1 MKIKKKPKEIRA
13 EYEKAKAFNQQI
25 NLYDTV
31 EKNENFYAGEQWK
44 GVNAPDLDKPV
55 FNILKR
61 VISYFIAM
69 LVSDDIAVSIQPFDY
84 SEAAAQQAK
93 IISDQIK
100 REMERCKYKSKTRK
114 MLRNC
119 AVSGD
124 GCFYHYFEP
133 DVETGQLNKG
143 VISVE
148 NIDNV
153 NILFGNP
160 FSYEVQ
166 KQPYILIVQRRSL
179 ESVQEEAELN
189 GLSQEAID
197 SIRTE
202 SDDTNMN
209 DDDAEKLCTVI
220 IKMFKEAKKVQS
232 GEMDVAGNP
241 IEKEVKSVHYI
252 KVVNDVVLKKETDL
266 EYSLYPVAYMN
277 WEETKNCYH
286 GRSPITGLIPNQIYV
301 NKLFAMSMMFTQNN
315 AFPRLLYDGGKIEEM
330 SNAVNEAFDVDRMD
344 LAGDVLR
351 YTQAPDFSSQ
361 VLQLIDTTIERTRDF
376 LGASDAALGNVKPD
390 NTSAIIATQQA
401 TAIPLELQRLN
412 FYDFVEDSVRILID
426 MMSHDYGT
434 RLVMAEM
441 EDGSKQPVNVDFSV
455 LQNLNY
461 DLNIE
466 IGRTNYWSEIAQTT
480 TMDNL
485 LNKGVLTD
493 IELYLESIPDS
504 AVSNKAQIIENVR
517 RKMLEQQQ
525 QAQAMALVQA
535 GIDPTL
541 EQQLPADSAGLI

>member
-84 SEAAAQQAK
+84 SAAAAQQAK

-166 KQPYILIVQRRSL
+166 K
-179 ESVQEEAELN
+179 
-189 GLSQEAID
+189 
-197 SIRTE
+197 
-202 SDDTNMN
+202 
-209 DDDAEKLCTVI
+209 
-220 IKMFKEAKKVQS
+220 
-232 GEMDVAGNP
+232 
-241 IEKEVKSVHYI
+241 
-252 KVVNDVVLKKETDL
+252 
-266 EYSLYPVAYMN
+266 
-277 WEETKNCYH
+277 
-286 GRSPITGLIPNQIYV
+286 
-301 NKLFAMSMMFTQNN
+301 
-315 AFPRLLYDGGKIEEM
+315 
-330 SNAVNEAFDVDRMD
+330 
-344 LAGDVLR
+344 
-351 YTQAPDFSSQ
+351 
-361 VLQLIDTTIERTRDF
+361 
-376 LGASDAALGNVKPD
+376 
-390 NTSAIIATQQA
+390 
-401 TAIPLELQRLN
+401 
-412 FYDFVEDSVRILID
+412 
-426 MMSHDYGT
+426 
-434 RLVMAEM
+434 
-441 EDGSKQPVNVDFSV
+441 
-455 LQNLNY
+455 
-461 DLNIE
+461 
-466 IGRTNYWSEIAQTT
+466 
-480 TMDNL
+480 
-485 LNKGVLTD
+485 
-493 IELYLESIPDS
+493 
-504 AVSNKAQIIENVR
+504 
-517 RKMLEQQQ
+517 
-525 QAQAMALVQA
+525 
-535 GIDPTL
+535 
-541 EQQLPADSAGLI
+541 

>member
-84 SEAAAQQAK
+84 SDAAAQQAK

-179 ESVQEEAELN
+179 ESVQEEAEMN
-189 GLSQEAID
+189 GLSQEVID

-220 IKMFKEAKKVQS
+220 IKMYKESKKVQTS
-232 GEMDVAGNP
+232 EMDVTGNP
-241 IEKEVKSVHYI
+241 VEREVKSVHYI
-252 KVVNDVVLKKETDL
+252 KVVNDVVLKEETDL

-434 RLVMAEM
+434 RKVMAEL
-441 EDGSKQPVNVDFSV
+441 EDGSKQPVDVDFSV

-517 RKMLEQQQ
+517 KKMLEQQQ
-525 QAQAMALVQA
+525 QAQAMALAQA
-535 GIDPTL
+535 GIDPAAM
-541 EQQLPADSAGLI
+541 QQLSADNAGLI

>member
-84 SEAAAQQAK
+84 SAAAAQQAK

-114 MLRNC
+114 MPRNC

-179 ESVQEEAELN
+179 ESVQEEAEMN
-189 GLSQEAID
+189 GLSQEVID

-220 IKMFKEAKKVQS
+220 IKMFKETKKVQT

-241 IEKEVKSVHYI
+241 IEREAKSVHYI
-252 KVVNDVVLKKETDL
+252 KVVNDVVLKEETDL

-434 RLVMAEM
+434 RKVMAEL
-441 EDGSKQPVNVDFSV
+441 EDGSKQPVDVDFSV

-517 RKMLEQQQ
+517 KKMLEQQQ
-525 QAQAMALVQA
+525 QAQAMALAQA
-535 GIDPTL
+535 GIDPAAM
-541 EQQLPADSAGLI
+541 QQLPADAGLI

>member
-133 DVETGQLNKG
+133 DAETGQLNKG

-179 ESVQEEAELN
+179 ESVQEEAEMN

-525 QAQAMALVQA
+525 QAQAMALAQA
-535 GIDPTL
+535 GIDP
-541 EQQLPADSAGLI
+541 EAMQQLPADAGLI

>member
-84 SEAAAQQAK
+84 SDAAAQQAK

-179 ESVQEEAELN
+179 ESVQEEAEMN
-189 GLSQEAID
+189 GLSQEVID

-220 IKMFKEAKKVQS
+220 IKMFKESKKVQT
-232 GEMDVAGNP
+232 GEMDVTGNP
-241 IEKEVKSVHYI
+241 VEREVKSVHYI
-252 KVVNDVVLKKETDL
+252 KVVNNVVLKEETDL

-434 RLVMAEM
+434 RKVMAEL
-441 EDGSKQPVNVDFSV
+441 EDGSKQPVDVDFSV

-517 RKMLEQQQ
+517 KKMLEQQQ
-525 QAQAMALVQA
+525 QAQAMALAQA
-535 GIDPTL
+535 GIDPAAM
-541 EQQLPADSAGLI
+541 QQSPADAGLI

>member
-84 SEAAAQQAK
+84 SDATAQQAK

-179 ESVQEEAELN
+179 ESVQEEAEMN
-189 GLSQEAID
+189 GLSQEVID

-220 IKMFKEAKKVQS
+220 IKMFKESKKVQT
-232 GEMDVAGNP
+232 GEMDVTGNP
-241 IEKEVKSVHYI
+241 VEREVKSVHYI
-252 KVVNDVVLKKETDL
+252 KVVNDVVLKEETDL

-434 RLVMAEM
+434 RKVMAELD
-441 EDGSKQPVNVDFSV
+441 DGSKQPADVDFSV

-517 RKMLEQQQ
+517 KKMLEQQQ
-525 QAQAMALVQA
+525 QAQAMALAQA
-535 GIDPTL
+535 GIDPAAM
-541 EQQLPADSAGLI
+541 QQLPADAGLI